1 MATFDLG
8 KFGISLE
15 GDYSDETTYEK
26 LSQVRYDGASWL
38 SIKQTTGNTPSEN
51 SEYWQKVVNDGPDAP
66 STIRNKTNITLDT
79 SGWTNHEYDL
89 SDDLETLSDEN
100 INILDIEL
108 DSDTATA
115 VQSQEYKD
123 SVLFPKTDAKK
134 IFSVVTP
141 SQDIPIILTYNNLTV
156 RDEVDFDFN
165 LLREISW
172 SNATADNINILS
184 DLINANA
191 VTLED
196 FFSIGE
202 ERNISLAGLNPSD
215 DNACF
220 VIMHRGGNLFKDVN
234 NNYVLYIVGLKHC
247 LSTTKNWNADGSGHD
262 SYGWTGGAASGV
274 RNLCN
279 SIYNVLPDNIKPIFK
294 QFYCQSNA
302 LDYFVIP
309 NYNEINTFDWYKTT
323 NNRKKKIG
331 GGSDPAPETGDAW
344 WTRDNTWD
352 EYDNSEHIIDGNG
365 NYSKAHVNTVCA
377 VSPFGCI

>member
-79 SGWTNHEYDL
+79 SGWINHEYDL

-108 DSDTATA
+108 DGDTATA

-141 SQDIPIILTYNNLTV
+141 SQDIPIVLTYNNVIV
-156 RDEVDFDFN
+156 RDEVDFDV
-165 LLREISW
+165 EE
-172 SNATADNINILS
+172 ILS
-184 DLINANA
+184 
-191 VTLED
+191 TLEPKPWNSASNED
-196 FFSIGE
+196 LVKYIKLIDTDY
-202 ERNISLAGLNPSD
+202 ISSDDVYAVGDQRIIPLSGLD

-220 VIMHRGGNLFKDVN
+220 VIMHKNDFYTYADGRTVH
-234 NNYVLYIVGLKHC
+234 YIAGMKHC
-247 LSTTKNWNADGSGHD
+247 LPGTRQAHSSSSYSWSYSTLRSFCNGAFYNA
-262 SYGWTGGAASGV
+262 V
-274 RNLCN
+274 PE
-279 SIYNVLPDNIKPIFK
+279 SIREIFK
-294 QFYCQSNA
+294 QFNTDNVI
-302 LDYFVIP
+302 DYFATP
-309 NYNEINTFDWYKTT
+309 TETDLGRFNWYTLSW
-323 NNRKKKIG
+323 NNRKKYNG
-331 GGSDPAPETGDAW
+331 GGSGANPGGDGVLW
-344 WTRDNTWD
+344 WLRNADSNGACRTVQA
-352 EYDNSEHIIDGNG
+352 NG
-365 NYSKAHVNTVCA
+365 NVTGWNATRSYG